1 MIPPLDLRPMLVAAA
16 IFVALVVSVVI
27 YFSVDPLYFA
37 SP

>member
-1 MIPPLDLRPMLVAAA
+1 MLVAAA